1 MYLKYSWA
9 STALVLAAVLAGCT
23 TMGNKSVAP
32 GSVTVPAA
40 GEYVS
45 LNEVMVVVDAS
56 GSMYPPTS
64 FNYAKALTQAM
75 VKAFPDGNYK
85 AGLLSYGGEWTFQWI
100 DHPMTPL
107 DRSTLEKSADDL
119 RFLTGSTPL
128 NDAIDYVG
136 KKYFT
141 TSANRA
147 LIIISDGKTEPHPV
161 LDTAVQMAY
170 GGNLCIHT
178 IQVNND
184 PAGGKL
190 LADLA
195 AITPCG
201 SFRHGD
207 SIATDTG
214 MNAFIREVFFQD
226 LAVVEVMMPDGT
238 RGDVLGIVYFDVDK
252 SMIRTEFFSMLNG
265 VGEQLKRT
273 PDMKVIVRGHTDY
286 TASNAYNMAL
296 SQRRAKAVASALF
309 TQGVRQE
316 QVMTEAYGEEL
327 PAASNSTGPGRQQNR
342 RVELLVAK

>member
-1 MYLKYSWA
+1 MQLKYSWA
-9 STALVLAAVLAGCT
+9 VTLIALGAALAGCT
-23 TMGNKSVAP
+23 TMGNKTVVPA
-32 GSVTVPAA
+32 SVTVPGP

-45 LNEVMVVVDAS
+45 LHEVMVVVDAS
-56 GSMYPPTS
+56 GSMYPGTS
-64 FNYAKALTQAM
+64 FTYAKALTQSM

-100 DHPMTPL
+100 DHPLVPL
-107 DRSTLEKSADDL
+107 NRTTLEKSADDL

-128 NDAIDYVG
+128 NEAIDYVG
-136 KKYFT
+136 KKYFN

-147 LIIISDGKTEPHPV
+147 LIIISDGKTEPQPV
-161 LDTAVQMAY
+161 LDTAVRMAY

-178 IQVNND
+178 IQVND
-184 PAGGKL
+184 DAAGGKL

-195 AITPCG
+195 TVTPCG
-201 SFRHGD
+201 TYRHGD
-207 SIATDTG
+207 AIASDAG
-214 MNAFIREVFFQD
+214 MDAFIRDVFFQD
-226 LAVVEVMMPDGT
+226 LAILEVRMPDGT

-252 SMIRTEFFSMLNG
+252 SVIRTEFFSMLNG

-273 PDMKVIVRGHTDY
+273 PDMKIVVRGHTDY
-286 TASNAYNMAL
+286 TASNSYNMAL

-316 QVMTEAYGEEL
+316 QVVTEAFGEES

-342 RVELLVAK
+342 RVEISVAK